1 MKSIYTRVVMTF
13 IGSILLGCV
22 ISFFFVTWLYED
34 ELNDS
39 LQETL
44 LDFAQDVAQIYDI
57 LPTQEA
63 EKFVSEMKQLNSF
76 YIRIYDERGQ
86 IDQSFGIFKGDEP
99 IPVTEA
105 QLATVFKGNI
115 SKMETNGI
123 NAVHIGLPIKVGIER
138 KAMFVE
144 RSVASSSAFLV
155 KWVSLF
161 LLYFFIFG
169 SLLTGLAAMFLVKPI
184 KKLTSATKKI
194 AGGDFEVRLDIKQ
207 GGEIG
212 TLAESFEN
220 MAYDLQ
226 QLEQMRKEF
235 VANVSHEVQ
244 SPLTSISGYATALK
258 QMNIKDEDR
267 ERYLNIIIDEAK
279 RMSKMSDSLL
289 KLSLLE
295 SQSHQLQLTS
305 FSLDEQI
312 RRVIV
317 ALQPGWSAAN
327 IQFDLHLQDVSINAD
342 FDLLN
347 QVWTNIISN
356 SIKFSEQESWIR
368 VQLEHEGNNAIV
380 RISDTG
386 IGISPEDQKRIFERF
401 FKADRSHSRKYAGS
415 GMGLAIVKK
424 IVSLHQ
430 GEITVESTAG
440 EGTTFIVVLPMN
452 NQ

>member
-194 AGGDFEVRLDIKQ
+194 AGGDFELRLDIKQ

-317 ALQPGWSAAN
+317 ALQPGWSATN

>member
-1 MKSIYTRVVMTF
+1 M
-13 IGSILLGCV
+13 
-22 ISFFFVTWLYED
+22 YED

-44 LDFAQDVAQIYDI
+44 LDFAQDVAQIYDT
-57 LPTQEA
+57 LPAQDA

-86 IDQSFGIFKGDEP
+86 INQSFGVFRGDEP
-99 IPVTEA
+99 IPVTKV

-138 KAMFVE
+138 KAIFVE

-169 SLLTGLAAMFLVKPI
+169 SLMIGLAAMFLVKPI

-295 SQSHQLQLTS
+295 SQSQQLQITS

-317 ALQPGWSAAN
+317 ALQPGWSAAD
-327 IQFDLHLQDVSINAD
+327 IQFDLHLQDVSISAD

-356 SIKFSEQESWIR
+356 SIKFSEQESWIT
-368 VQLEHEGNNAIV
+368 VQLEQEGNNAIV
-380 RISDTG
+380 QISDTG

-430 GEITVESTAG
+430 GVITVESTAG

-452 NQ
+452 KQ

>member
-1 MKSIYTRVVMTF
+1 MKSIYTRVVVTF

-22 ISFFFVTWLYED
+22 SSFFFVTWMYED

-44 LDFAQDVAQIYDI
+44 LDFAQDVAQIYDL
-57 LPTQEA
+57 LPSQEA

-86 IDQSFGIFKGDEP
+86 IDQSFGIFRGDEP

-105 QLATVFKGNI
+105 QLATVFKGRI

-169 SLLTGLAAMFLVKPI
+169 SLLIGLAAMFLVKPI

-295 SQSHQLQLTS
+295 SQSQQLQLTS

-317 ALQPGWSAAN
+317 TLQPGWSVAN

-356 SIKFSEQESWIR
+356 SIKFSEQESWIT
-368 VQLEHEGNNAIV
+368 VQLEQEGNNAIV

>member
-1 MKSIYTRVVMTF
+1 MKSIYTRVVVTF

-22 ISFFFVTWLYED
+22 LSFLFVTWMYE
-34 ELNDS
+34 EQLNDS

-44 LDFAQDVAQIYDI
+44 LDFAYDVTTIYDT
-57 LPTQEA
+57 LPEKEA
-63 EKFVSEMKQLNSF
+63 DQFISKMKQLNSY
-76 YIRIYDERGQ
+76 YIRIYDIHGEVQSYGVFRG
-86 IDQSFGIFKGDEP
+86 DHP
-99 IPVTEA
+99 IPVTKE

-123 NAVHIGLPIKVGIER
+123 NAVHIGLPIKVGVER
-138 KAMFVE
+138 KALFVE
-144 RSVASSSAFLV
+144 RSAASSSAFLV

-161 LLYFFIFG
+161 LLYFFVFG
-169 SLLTGLAAMFLVKPI
+169 SLLIGLAAMFLVKPI

-226 QLEQMRKEF
+226 QLEQMRKDF

-295 SQSHQLQLTS
+295 SQSQQLQLTS

-327 IQFDLHLQDVSINAD
+327 IQFDLHLQVVNISAD
-342 FDLLN
+342 YDLLN

-356 SIKFSEQESWIR
+356 SIKFSPQGSFITVHLEQ
-368 VQLEHEGNNAIV
+368 AIDKATIL
-380 RISDTG
+380 ISDTG

-424 IVSLHQ
+424 IISLHH
-430 GEITVESTAG
+430 GEITVESGVG
-440 EGTTFIVVLPMN
+440 EGTTFIVTLPMN
-452 NQ
+452 KE

>member
-327 IQFDLHLQDVSINAD
+327 IQFDLHLQDISINAD

-356 SIKFSEQESWIR
+356 SIKFSEQESWIT
-368 VQLEHEGNNAIV
+368 VQLEQEGNNAIV

>member
-1 MKSIYTRVVMTF
+1 MKSIYTRVVVTF

-22 ISFFFVTWLYED
+22 SSFFFVTWMYED

-44 LDFAQDVAQIYDI
+44 LDFAQDVAQIYDL
-57 LPTQEA
+57 LPSQEA

-86 IDQSFGIFKGDEP
+86 IDQSFGIFRGDEP

-105 QLATVFKGNI
+105 QLATVFKGRI

-169 SLLTGLAAMFLVKPI
+169 SLLIGLAAMFLVKPI

-295 SQSHQLQLTS
+295 SQSQQLQLTS

-317 ALQPGWSAAN
+317 TLQPGWSVAN

-356 SIKFSEQESWIR
+356 SIKFSEQESWIT
-368 VQLEHEGNNAIV
+368 VQLEQEGNNAIV

-424 IVSLHQ
+424 IVSLQQ

>member
-1 MKSIYTRVVMTF
+1 MKSIYTRVVVTF

-22 ISFFFVTWLYED
+22 ISFFFVTWMYED

-44 LDFAQDVAQIYDI
+44 LDFAQDVAHIYDT
-57 LPTQEA
+57 LPAQEA
-63 EKFVSEMKQLNSF
+63 EKFVSKMKQLNSF

-86 IDQSFGIFKGDEP
+86 IDQSFGVFRGDEP
-99 IPVTEA
+99 IPVTKA
-105 QLATVFKGNI
+105 QLATVFQGNI

-123 NAVHIGLPIKVGIER
+123 NAVHIGLPIQVGAEH

-144 RSVASSSAFLV
+144 RSVASSSVFLV

-169 SLLTGLAAMFLVKPI
+169 SLMIGLAAMFLVKPI

-194 AGGDFEVRLDIKQ
+194 AEGDFEVRLDIKQ

-295 SQSHQLQLTS
+295 AQSQQLQLTS

-317 ALQPGWSAAN
+317 ALQPSWSAAN
-327 IQFDLHLQDVSINAD
+327 IQFDLHLQHITIRAD
-342 FDLLN
+342 FDLLS

-356 SIKFSEQESWIR
+356 SIKFSEQESWIT
-368 VQLEHEGNNAIV
+368 VQLEQEGNSAIV

-440 EGTTFIVVLPMN
+440 EGTTFIVILPISKE
-452 NQ
+452 

>member
-1 MKSIYTRVVMTF
+1 MKSIYTRVVVTF
-13 IGSILLGCV
+13 ISSILLGCV
-22 ISFFFVTWLYED
+22 SSFFFVTWIYED

-44 LDFAQDVAQIYDI
+44 LDFSEDVAYIYDT
-57 LPTQEA
+57 LPAQNA
-63 EKFVSEMKQLNSF
+63 EKFVSKMKQLNSF

-86 IDQSFGIFKGDEP
+86 IDKTFGVFRGDKP

-123 NAVHIGLPIKVGIER
+123 NAVHIGIPIKVGIER

-169 SLLTGLAAMFLVKPI
+169 SLMIGLAAMFLVKPI

-258 QMNIKDEDR
+258 QMNIKNEDR

-295 SQSHQLQLTS
+295 SQSQQLQITS

-327 IQFDLHLQDVSINAD
+327 IQFDLHLQDVSISAD

-356 SIKFSEQESWIR
+356 SIKFSEQESWIT
-368 VQLEHEGNNAIV
+368 VQLEQEGNNAIV

-386 IGISPEDQKRIFERF
+386 IGISSQDQKRIFERF

-430 GEITVESTAG
+430 GEISVESTAG

-452 NQ
+452 KQ

>member
-1 MKSIYTRVVMTF
+1 
-13 IGSILLGCV
+13 
-22 ISFFFVTWLYED
+22 
-34 ELNDS
+34 
-39 LQETL
+39 
-44 LDFAQDVAQIYDI
+44 
-57 LPTQEA
+57 
-63 EKFVSEMKQLNSF
+63 
-76 YIRIYDERGQ
+76 
-86 IDQSFGIFKGDEP
+86 
-99 IPVTEA
+99 
-105 QLATVFKGNI
+105 
-115 SKMETNGI
+115 
-123 NAVHIGLPIKVGIER
+123 
-138 KAMFVE
+138 
-144 RSVASSSAFLV
+144 
-155 KWVSLF
+155 
-161 LLYFFIFG
+161 
-169 SLLTGLAAMFLVKPI
+169 
-184 KKLTSATKKI
+184 
-194 AGGDFEVRLDIKQ
+194 
-207 GGEIG
+207 
-212 TLAESFEN
+212 

-295 SQSHQLQLTS
+295 SQSQQLQLTS

-317 ALQPGWSAAN
+317 TLQPGWSVAN

-356 SIKFSEQESWIR
+356 SIKFSEQESWIT
-368 VQLEHEGNNAIV
+368 VQLEQEGNNAIV